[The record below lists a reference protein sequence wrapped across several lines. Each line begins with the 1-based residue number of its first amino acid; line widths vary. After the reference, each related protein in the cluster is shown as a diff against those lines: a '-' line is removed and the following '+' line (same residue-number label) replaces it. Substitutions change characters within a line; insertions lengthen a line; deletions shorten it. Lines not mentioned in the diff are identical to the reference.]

1 MEELEW
7 KDSLVRILEKDSRYD
22 AHAYI
27 FMNGAVSYT
36 VNKLSKLGRPLGTRH
51 VTGGQLIQGMLEYA
65 VSTYMFLAP
74 DMLRYWN
81 LLSGRDAGNIVYNLI
96 EEGVLSAGPN
106 DRIEDAIA
114 ALTDARKQTSN
125 EVLEKNRE
133 LLLNGKVKQFSNAP
147 LAEAWYALMLEE
159 PKMPRIQQSVRYR

>member
-7 KDSLVRILEKDSRYD
+7 KDSLLRILEKDSRYD

-27 FMNGAVSYT
+27 FMNNAVSYT
-36 VNKLSKLGRPLGTRH
+36 VNKLSKQGRPLGTRH
-51 VTGGQLIQGMLEYA
+51 VSGAQLIQGMLEYA

-106 DRIEDAIA
+106 DRIEEHRGLRLRARPDLRHAGDRAAQFREPSRARVRSRSASGHRRLIRAA
-114 ALTDARKQTSN
+114 AL
-125 EVLEKNRE
+125 
-133 LLLNGKVKQFSNAP
+133 P
-147 LAEAWYALMLEE
+147 
-159 PKMPRIQQSVRYR
+159 